1 MNTKNTPFF
10 IITLVFA
17 ISLSQPST
25 ASDFGFEEI
34 CNKGESWLY
43 FATIAKRSDYLSPNS
58 VAQGF
63 NAIAPGS
70 CRSMLPY
77 GNRTATIAFFKQDKN
92 GVFANVEIVPENSTS
107 SSEHID
113 MMCVRPS
120 LAYRE
125 YGSRQDIIKRFTP
138 PCQPGYLPAKTSFTF
153 VSGSNDMTINVSHS
167 NQVTLRAWGDGTVPK
182 KRRPQLIW
190 EAEKDPNNQLVQE
203 NVHAKRD
210 REVFKLLQEKTGQF
224 IDKLKREQAERR
236 AQQYQRQMK
245 IRAEQQRQLEKAI
258 KAVEKP
264 TDETCAVY
272 LPKKKFNNAND
283 VSIAGVKVSM
293 DVKEAHKALLCN
305 GFSIDARVIA
315 RSGGLEKFLQGT
327 RPRVYKKQLDNG
339 DIIIAELEN
348 RVAKSDA
355 NKKVVRSRRNRL
367 GSRNQADIR
376 KYEVLSVRTR
386 HKLAKPIA
394 LKGDEWKTIKSNF
407 NKTYAVGRKKH
418 ENNFSIRY
426 FLKTDA
432 KQVSLSLHA
441 HTRHPSKMIYMI
453 DLTMI

>member
-1 MNTKNTPFF
+1 MNTKSTPFF
-10 IITLVFA
+10 IIALAFM
-17 ISLSQPST
+17 ISLSQPSN
-25 ASDFGFEEI
+25 ASDYGFEEI

-43 FATIAKRSDYLSPNS
+43 FATIAKRSDYLTPNS

-63 NAIAPGS
+63 NAIGPGT

-92 GVFANVEIVPENSTS
+92 GVFGNVVIIPENAIS

-113 MMCVRPS
+113 MMCVRPN
-120 LAYRE
+120 LAYRK
-125 YGSRQDIIKRFTP
+125 YGSRKNIVKRFTP

-153 VSGSNDMTINVSHS
+153 VSGSNDMTINVTHS
-167 NQVTLRAWGDGTVPK
+167 NQVTLPAWGDRTVPK
-182 KRRPQLIW
+182 KRPPQLIW
-190 EAEKDPNNQLVQE
+190 EAEKDPNNRLVQE

-210 REVFKLLQEKTGQF
+210 REAFKLLQEKADQF

-236 AQQYQRQMK
+236 AQQYHRQMK
-245 IRAEQQRQLEKAI
+245 IRAEQQRLLEKAI
-258 KAVEKP
+258 QDVEKP
-264 TDETCAVY
+264 NDEKCTAY
-272 LPKKKFNNAND
+272 LPKKKYKKAND
-283 VSIAGVKVSM
+283 VSIAGVKISM
-293 DVKEAHKALLCN
+293 DVKEAHQALLCN
-305 GFSIDARVIA
+305 GFSIDARLIA
-315 RSGGLEKFLQGT
+315 RSGGLDKFLQGT
-327 RPRVYKKQLDNG
+327 RPRVYKKPLNNG

-348 RVAKSDA
+348 RVARSDA

-367 GSRNQADIR
+367 DSR

-394 LKGDEWKTIKSNF
+394 LKGKQWKTIKSNF
-407 NKTYAVGRKKH
+407 KKTYAVGSKKH

-426 FLKTDA
+426 YLRTDA
-432 KQVSLSLHA
+432 KRVSISLNA
-441 HTRHPSKMIYMI
+441 HTHHPSKKIYMI